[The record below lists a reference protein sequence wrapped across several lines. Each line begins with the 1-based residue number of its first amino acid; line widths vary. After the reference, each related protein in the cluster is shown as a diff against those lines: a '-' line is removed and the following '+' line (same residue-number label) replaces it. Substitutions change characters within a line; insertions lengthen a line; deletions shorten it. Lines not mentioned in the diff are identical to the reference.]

1 MNRACGRVRA
11 RAGPSSAA
19 RACAPWVP
27 RRVDFR
33 FPGHRRRVGR
43 LPAPLR
49 AGCRVVTCF
58 PRSSIPVGLLSGMF
72 AMAATLL
79 AIRVAATVADPPPPG
94 WVGVYH
100 AAGGTVKD
108 GRDTSAFDVGSW
120 GVVAPV
126 NAPEDGGMAF
136 KDDLEFHC
144 HTKDINQ
151 LYLLGPARTQ

>member
-1 MNRACGRVRA
+1 MLAHA
-11 RAGPSSAA
+11 AASS
-19 RACAPWVP
+19 PVP
-27 RRVDFR
+27 GVPRVDFR
-33 FPGHRRRVGR
+33 GPRRRSR
-43 LPAPLR
+43 LVPAPLR
-49 AGCRVVTCF
+49 AGCRVVTRF

>member
-1 MNRACGRVRA
+1 
-11 RAGPSSAA
+11 
-19 RACAPWVP
+19 
-27 RRVDFR
+27 
-33 FPGHRRRVGR
+33 
-43 LPAPLR
+43 
-49 AGCRVVTCF
+49 
-58 PRSSIPVGLLSGMF
+58 MF

-79 AIRVAATVADPPPPG
+79 AIRVATTVADPPPPG

-108 GRDTSAFDVGSW
+108 GHDTSAFDVGSW